1 MEDLFKNYHTVIETS
16 KWISE
21 LEKKEIKKGPIK
33 ELLET
38 VFHLQKEDTEPAEL
52 AAIRHKM
59 KDTYSYLSEISKDDI
74 RSLVLSLERLVPGYL
89 SLENEIVSI
98 QAKPEKI
105 LDSINHVTAHDIAP
119 EFRSAYINAFDDM

>member
-1 MEDLFKNYHTVIETS
+1 
-16 KWISE
+16 
-21 LEKKEIKKGPIK
+21 
-33 ELLET
+33 
-38 VFHLQKEDTEPAEL
+38 
-52 AAIRHKM
+52 M